1 MSKVAT
7 RFAPSP
13 TGALHIG
20 GVRTALFNWLY
31 SKNKKGTFH
40 LRIEDTD
47 KERSK
52 DEHKI
57 QIIKSLKW
65 IGIEYDGDEYIQST
79 KIDDHINVVNKLLK
93 NGYAYKCYCSSE
105 EIEDQ
110 KKRARQKKLPYVYN
124 RKWRNLSESNVPKGI
139 KPVIRFKSKIEGT
152 SVLKDLVQGDVKIEN
167 ITIEDFIILRNDGT
181 PTYNLSATVDD
192 HQMNMTH
199 IIRGDDHKI
208 NTFKQM
214 QIYYAMGWDIPDFA
228 HIPLIHTI
236 EGKKL
241 SKRDNASTLD
251 DYSKIGIMP
260 DALRNYLLRLG
271 WSYKDKEIFTLNE
284 SIECFN
290 LEGIGKSPSKLD
302 MSRILSM
309 NEYYIKTMNEN
320 DLYNHFVGYCEIYKA
335 KIINNKE
342 EKIKSSLLFLKNKAK
357 TLEDIYNNA
366 KYIIFD
372 EVNFN
377 QEDLKLI
384 DDKAKKIIHDFSR
397 DIENL
402 NLLNKETLEPI
413 VNNLIKIYETS
424 FKGVGQPLRVA
435 LTGSR
440 FGPGIYDIMVS
451 LGNKE
456 IKKRLGNKVLS

>member
-20 GVRTALFNWLY
+20 GVRTALFNWLF
-31 SKNKKGTFH
+31 SKNQNGTFH

-65 IGIEYDGDEYIQST
+65 IGIEYDGEEYIQSK
-79 KIDDHINVVNKLLK
+79 KIENHIKIANDLLT
-93 NGYAYKCYCSSE
+93 NGNAYKCYCSNE
-105 EIEDQ
+105 EIEEQ
-110 KKRARQKKLPYVYN
+110 KKRAQQKKMPYVYN
-124 RKWRNLSESNVPKGI
+124 RKWRDADEKNVPKGV
-139 KPVIRFKSKIEGT
+139 KPVIRFKSKIEGNST
-152 SVLKDLVQGDVKIEN
+152 LKDLVQGDVEIEN
-167 ITIEDFIILRNDGT
+167 STIEDFIILRNDGT

-192 HQMNMTH
+192 HQMGMTH

-208 NTFKQM
+208 NTFKQI
-214 QIYYAMGWDIPDFA
+214 QIYQAMGWEIPKFA
-228 HIPLIHTI
+228 HIPLIHSI

-271 WSYKDKEIFTLNE
+271 WSYRDKEIFNLKE
-284 SIECFN
+284 SIQYFN

-309 NEYYIKTMNEN
+309 NEHYIKTIEEN
-320 DLYNHFVGYCEIYKA
+320 DLYKNLVEYCEIYKE
-335 KIINNKE
+335 KINSEKE
-342 EKIKSSLLFLKNKAK
+342 KKIKSSLSFLKNKAK

-366 KYIIFD
+366 KFVIND

-377 QEDLKLI
+377 KNDLKLI
-384 DDKAKKIIHDFSR
+384 DDKAKKIISEFSKELSS
-397 DIENL
+397 IEKVNKENL
-402 NLLNKETLEPI
+402 EP
-413 VNNLIKIYETS
+413 VVKNLIKTNETN
-424 FKGVGQPLRVA
+424 FKGVGQPIRIA
-435 LTGSR
+435 LTGSK
-440 FGPGIYDIMVS
+440 FGPGLYDIVIA
-451 LGNKE
+451 LGKE
-456 IKKRLGNKVLS
+456 EVVKRLAKIIS